1 MKLYTTLILI
11 GTAVVSGSSFASDI
25 NSTSGWYVGGGV
37 GKPSFDDGGFISD
50 LGQEYSKNIHTSLDA
65 KGTAFSIYGGYFFNR
80 IIGIETSYN
89 DYGSADINI
98 SGAAP
103 APFADHN
110 VSHDIKA
117 FSPKSLSVSAN
128 LGYTFDNGLRP
139 FVKLGVS
146 ALDLHQSGDVA
157 ILDSDSGPA
166 GHYGIGLDYSPITA
180 FQGLTLRVAYEGDI
194 TEIENTTIHKTEST
208 WNMSMLYGG
217 ISYKF

>member
-1 MKLYTTLILI
+1 MKLNTTLILI
-11 GTAVVSGSSFASDI
+11 GAIVVSGSSFASEA

-37 GKPSFDDGGFISD
+37 GKPNFDDGGFISY
-50 LGQEYSKNIHTSLDA
+50 LGKEYSSNIHTSLDA
-65 KGTAFSIYGGYFFNR
+65 KGTAFSIYGGYIFNR

-103 APFADHN
+103 FVGQN
-110 VSHDIKA
+110 MSHDFKA
-117 FSPKSLSVSAN
+117 FSPRSLSVSAN

-146 ALDLHQSGDVA
+146 ALDLQQSADVA

-194 TEIENTTIHKTEST
+194 TEIENVTIHKTEST